1 LWQIFWP
8 GTKYT
13 STIKEL
19 KDLVRGAEIPEGDIS
34 AGEIPEGAM
43 SAGDIPE
50 GDISEGE
57 IPEGAM
63 SAGDILEGDISEG
76 EIPEGG
82 ISEGGIPE
90 GGIPEGSAL
99 PLDQNRPGRL
109 RGVQGGGAVVP
120 EGGYRVVRG
129 GRVPFDEAG
138 TAYLY

>member
-1 LWQIFWP
+1 MLWQIFWP

-43 SAGDIPE
+43 SAGDI
-50 GDISEGE
+50 
-57 IPEGAM
+57 
-63 SAGDILEGDISEG
+63 LEGDISEG

-82 ISEGGIPE
+82 ISE